1 MTCAPSA
8 PVFWQ
13 RQPKLPMP
21 VMRFLNARMEA
32 ALATPAGRALLVW
45 PMVLGAPGQRE
56 AWPDGMP
63 EPELLARAAPLLAPL
78 GVRDPA
84 AAWAEAMAR
93 HTDTAD
99 LGPAGWV
106 PHRIWA
112 PLGALVSL
120 RLGVALLAL
129 MGQPEDERYHLAC
142 GVALFNSAL
151 FHECHD
157 AFEPLWRPAEGEL
170 RVGLQG
176 LILLAGGFHHL
187 QVENAGGMISLWR
200 DALPPLE
207 LVGDSLRTPWG
218 TIGFGDALEAAAE
231 RLAWLN
237 GTYDGDLPLSPLWA
251 MSRPAMELT

>member
-13 RQPKLPMP
+13 RQPRLPMP
-21 VMRFLNARMEA
+21 VMRFLNARIEA
-32 ALATPAGRALLVW
+32 ALGDPADRALLVW
-45 PMVLGAPGQRE
+45 PLVLGAPGLRDGH
-56 AWPDGMP
+56 PDGVP
-63 EPELLARAAPLLAPL
+63 EPELLAKAAPMLRPL
-78 GVRDPA
+78 GVTDPE
-84 AAWAEAMAR
+84 AAWAAALGR
-93 HTDTAD
+93 HPDTAD

-129 MGQPEDERYHLAC
+129 MGQPEDERYALAC

-151 FHECHD
+151 FHESHD
-157 AFEPLWRPAEGEL
+157 AFELRWRPAEGDL
-170 RVGLQG
+170 RAGLQG

-187 QVENAGGMISLWR
+187 QVENPGGMLGLWR
-200 DALPPLE
+200 DALPTLE
-207 LVGDSLRTPWG
+207 LLGGALRTPWG
-218 TIGFGDALEAAAE
+218 VVEYQDALEAAAE

-237 GTYDGDLPLSPLWA
+237 GTYDGDLPMTPLWA
-251 MSRPAMELT
+251 MPRPTLELT